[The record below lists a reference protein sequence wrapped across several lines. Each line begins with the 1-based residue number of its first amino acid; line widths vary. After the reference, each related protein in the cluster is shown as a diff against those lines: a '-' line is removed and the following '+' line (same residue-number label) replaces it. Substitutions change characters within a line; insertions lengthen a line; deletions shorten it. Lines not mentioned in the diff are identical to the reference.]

1 MSISNLSVADMLA
14 MGVFV
19 AFVIFGLG
27 YNRGYKHGKEYAK
40 WKEEKEQYRGY
51 S

>member
-19 AFVIFGLG
+19 AFVVFGLG
-27 YNRGYKHGKEYAK
+27 YSRGRKRGKVKYHGFK
-40 WKEEKEQYRGY
+40 
-51 S
+51 